1 MLVDYYLQILHFD
14 RRMPLNID
22 LGPLHIHLYARA
34 VFFMWVTVAILVIG
48 GIAVLV
54 SRKRELIQKWTTWLL
69 IAPVVGIPVW
79 IGRAHRCVSRCVGG
93 GRGDGV
99 CAPGKAEQSRHVSVT
114 GVSVLYPLAAWL
126 RPSLLGLAPIVVLAA
141 ALPVGAQRRRRT
153 WRQAHRIH
161 RLSVRCGS
169 VGPWPTW

>member
-54 SRKRELIQKWTTWLL
+54 SRRRER
-69 IAPVVGIPVW
+69 PGY
-79 IGRAHRCVSRCVGG
+79 GRAICPPRPTPGANHL
-93 GRGDGV
+93 
-99 CAPGKAEQSRHVSVT
+99 CA
-114 GVSVLYPLAAWL
+114 
-126 RPSLLGLAPIVVLAA
+126 
-141 ALPVGAQRRRRT
+141 
-153 WRQAHRIH
+153 
-161 RLSVRCGS
+161 
-169 VGPWPTW
+169 